1 MNFRQVLSSI
11 RFGCKIV
18 ITSEYNS
25 QPHSTANDW
34 ISGNFDRFN
43 IKSIKG
49 ISHQHANNSRYLK
62 GSTLM
67 INTIVPIRNELHPF
81 YATDVT
87 KPCHFAPSHRYYLCT
102 MEKCLAVN
110 SHGTATGPHACSL
123 IEIITVINLW
133 QTNVAS

>member
-1 MNFRQVLSSI
+1 MKWISAKCFLVSDLDA
-11 RFGCKIV
+11 KLW
-18 ITSEYNS
+18 S
-25 QPHSTANDW
+25 QANTMASSTANDW
-34 ISGNFDRFN
+34 IRGNFDRFN

-87 KPCHFAPSHRYYLCT
+87 KPCHFAPSHRYYLCA